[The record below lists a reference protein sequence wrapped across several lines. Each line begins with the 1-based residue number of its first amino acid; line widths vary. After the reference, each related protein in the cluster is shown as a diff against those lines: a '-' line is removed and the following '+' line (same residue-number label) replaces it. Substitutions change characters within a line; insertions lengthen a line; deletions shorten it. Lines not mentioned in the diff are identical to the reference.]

1 MTQLLKILNSIFWIL
16 TPLIMIL
23 KEFNGRL
30 VETDYLS
37 TVGYAIPILAISFF
51 IWRFINNKLTK

>member
-1 MTQLLKILNSIFWIL
+1 
-16 TPLIMIL
+16 MIL

-51 IWRFINNKLTK
+51 IWRFINNKLTNNQSKSRS